1 MKKLLAFFVLCL
13 LTAFSGGAQQ
23 TIPEELLQKLEKLQ
37 SELSPAHQYMLFED
51 FASTGIF
58 GISASALTMDY
69 SETAAEKKGL
79 EDELNYYLA
88 QLGAGPV
95 TLPQCVE
102 YEEED
107 LQLLGM
113 WQVHC
118 IKPAQSMADFAAA
131 TNRTISPFRKASAS
145 EMAKDLN
152 NLYDLLA
159 LMETIAPRYEG
170 EKFEWMYV
178 KDDFNYRF
186 FVEDNGRGYRISLLG
201 IDRLRS
207 YEDHG
212 AAPVQATAAQTL
224 QAESANLPA
233 TYTIWIQTPK
243 EWFISVRKEGTA
255 VFLRL
260 ASDKD
265 GDMDFNKGSGWC
277 LKPKG
282 SAYAK
287 YPYTNGKWDAA
298 QNLPADRFDSEIGQ
312 LQNTFILTPGEN
324 MSKDRVKLFEKA
336 AYFDDLD
343 VSLPN

>member
-1 MKKLLAFFVLCL
+1 MKKLLVLIL
-13 LTAFSGGAQQ
+13 LLPLFAVGGQAQQ
-23 TIPEELLQKLEKLQ
+23 SIPEELLQQLEKLQ
-37 SELSPAHQYMLFED
+37 SELSPAHQMMLFED
-51 FASTGIF
+51 FGSTGIV
-58 GISASALTMDY
+58 GTSASALTMDY
-69 SETAAEKKGL
+69 SETAAEKRGL
-79 EDELNYYLA
+79 EEELNHYLR

-95 TLPQCVE
+95 SLPQCVE
-102 YEEED
+102 YDQAD

-118 IKPAQSMADFAAA
+118 IKPAWSMAEFAAT
-131 TNRTISPFRKASAS
+131 TNRTIAPFKRASAS

-152 NLYDLLA
+152 NLYDLMA
-159 LMETIAPRYEG
+159 VMETVAPRYEG

-207 YEDHG
+207 YEDRS
-212 AAPVQATAAQTL
+212 ASTVQTTAAQTL
-224 QAESANLPA
+224 QAESSNLPT
-233 TYTIWIQTPK
+233 TYTIWIQTQK

-260 ASDKD
+260 AAAPD
-265 GDMDFNKGSGWC
+265 GDMDFGKGSGWC
-277 LKPKG
+277 IKPKG

-287 YPYTNGKWDAA
+287 YPYTNGKWGAA
-298 QNLPADRFDSEIGQ
+298 QNLPADRFTSEIGQ
-312 LQNTFILTPGEN
+312 LQDSFILTPGEN